1 MIFSKEITPVCAY
14 CEFGRQIATTDDVI
28 CSKKGIVKADGSCR
42 KFRYTP
48 LKRIPPKK
56 QAPQTEFT
64 KEDFEF

>member
-1 MIFSKEITPVCAY
+1 MIFSKDITPVCAY
-14 CEFGRQIATTDDVI
+14 CEHGRQIMSTDDVI
-28 CSKKGIVKADGSCR
+28 CEKKGIVKASYGCR

-56 QAPQTEFT
+56 VAVHSAFT